1 MIVTI
6 SLLVSAA
13 LAVYVY
19 LTWNFNYWRQRNVPG
34 PDPRPLLGNFASL
47 LLRHRTAMDEMGQMY
62 SDYRAKFNFVGVF
75 NIRQPRIFVTSPAL
89 YRDIITKHFQS
100 FGDNEFAEMTD
111 VETDPL
117 MGRNPF
123 LLTDEEWKAKRAEIS
138 PAFTA
143 SRVGGIILDF
153 TD

>member
-1 MIVTI
+1 M
-6 SLLVSAA
+6 
-13 LAVYVY
+13 
-19 LTWNFNYWRQRNVPG
+19 RC
-34 PDPRPLLGNFASL
+34 
-47 LLRHRTAMDEMGQMY
+47 

-89 YRDIITKHFQS
+89 YRDIITKHFRS

-123 LLTDEEWKAKRAEIS
+123 LLTGEEWKAKRAEIS

-143 SRVGGIILDF
+143 SRVGWIFLDF